1 MTERCVV
8 AVRVHERVVCAQAHP
23 AAAMPVVPGV
33 CAGACRL
40 KALRKRFEPGELE
53 RHFFTEFDMTV
64 VAANV
69 PERLQFL
76 VPNRTRLLR
85 ETAAMGGKEGEAAR
99 ETEDDRTD
107 EASWILQR
115 LEFNRNVAYKSD
127 KLTAAIAQVL
137 KFVFDD
143 LLEVGRS
150 VHRRATTVPLPCAG
164 VAVGVASS
172 SLWCRFPLPPRALR
186 AQVPFVWTYRR
197 DHLDVLSLHH
207 LWKIL
212 DLDAVYVRI
221 QHTKKC
227 VAVGL
232 GGRLPRVSAAAGRV
246 SRSREH
252 RVAVRTG
259 R

>member
-1 MTERCVV
+1 
-8 AVRVHERVVCAQAHP
+8 
-23 AAAMPVVPGV
+23 MPGVPGV

-150 VHRRATTVPLPCAG
+150 VHRRATTLRRR
-164 VAVGVASS
+164 
-172 SLWCRFPLPPRALR
+172 CRGCGLVLTMVLLPPSPPRLACPGAVCVDLPQRPPGRAEFAPL
-186 AQVPFVWTYRR
+186 VEDP
-197 DHLDVLSLHH
+197 
-207 LWKIL
+207 
-212 DLDAVYVRI
+212 
-221 QHTKKC
+221 
-227 VAVGL
+227 GL
-232 GGRLPRVSAAAGRV
+232 GCRVCAHSAHEEVRRRGLGRAAAPRISCGWQ
-246 SRSREH
+246 SL
-252 RVAVRTG
+252 TKP
-259 R
+259 